1 MNGMSA
7 QIKFGTSG
15 WRAIIA
21 EEFTYAN
28 VKRAVDGIAH
38 YIRSTHPAH
47 PSISP
52 TLLVDPTLLV
62 GYDTRFLSENF
73 AVRTAQTLAGHGIAT
88 LLSQKAAPTPALAYE
103 IRRRKTDGG
112 INFTAS
118 HNPAEYN
125 GIKFSTA
132 NGAPALPE
140 VTRQIESAILNPPIT
155 SLPAAAASVEKVDLR
170 PAYLD
175 DLSRKVN
182 LDLIRASGL
191 RMVYDPLYGAGQGYL
206 DQVLSQ
212 AGIPLVTIH
221 GWRDVLF
228 GGHPPEPAEEYLS
241 ALKQAMTEKGAALGL
256 STDGDAD
263 RFGILDQGGEF
274 IPPNHIIALL
284 LDYLIE
290 SRPWAREAGWGG
302 GVARSVATT
311 HMVDAVARHHG
322 LPVHETPVGFKYI
335 GELIEQDR
343 IVLGG
348 EESAGL
354 TIRGHVPEKDGILTC
369 LLTAE
374 MVASRKASLHQQIEE
389 LFRKVGSFYPSRW
402 NVPLTET
409 VKNSFAER
417 SRQEYSSF
425 EGRLVRQTKRTDGL
439 KLILEDGS
447 WVLFRLSGTEP
458 VCRLYCEA
466 HSPAELE
473 KLAQAARR
481 FLFNGNS

>member
-1 MNGMSA
+1 MNTMNP

-21 EEFTYAN
+21 EEFTFAN
-28 VKRAVDGIAH
+28 VQRAVNGIAH
-38 YIRSTHPAH
+38 FIRSSRTDA
-47 PSISP
+47 PSHSP
-52 TLLVDPTLLV
+52 TILV
-62 GYDTRFLSENF
+62 GYDTRFLSETF
-73 AVRTAQTLAGHGIAT
+73 AERTAQLLASHGIAA
-88 LLSQKAAPTPALAYE
+88 LLSQGPVPTPALAFA
-103 IRRRKTDGG
+103 IRRLKTDGG

-125 GIKFSTA
+125 GIKFSTS

-140 VTRQIESAILNPPIT
+140 VTRQIESAIANPTAASP
-155 SLPAAAASVEKVDLR
+155 PAAEASIERLDLR
-170 PAYLD
+170 PAYLE
-175 DLSRKVN
+175 DLERKVN
-182 LDLIRASGL
+182 LELIRASGL
-191 RMVYDPLYGAGQGYL
+191 RLAYDPLYGAGIGYL
-206 DQVLSQ
+206 DHLLAQ

-228 GGHPPEPAEEYLS
+228 GGHPPEPAEEYLQP
-241 ALKQAMTEKGAALGL
+241 LKQAMAEQGAALGL

-274 IPPNHIIALL
+274 ISPNHIIALL

-290 SRPWAREAGWGG
+290 SRPWAREADWGG
-302 GVARSVATT
+302 GAAKSVATT
-311 HMVDAVARHHG
+311 HLIDAVARHHG

-343 IVLGG
+343 IILGG
-348 EESAGL
+348 EESAGM
-354 TIRGHVPEKDGILTC
+354 TIRGHVPEKDGILAC

-374 MVASRKASLHQQIEE
+374 MVASRKAPLRRQIEE
-389 LFRKVGSFYPSRW
+389 LFRKVGSFYPGRW
-402 NVPLTET
+402 NVPLTEP
-409 VKNSFAER
+409 VKNRFAER

-425 EGRLVRQTKRTDGL
+425 DGRRVQKTQRTDGL
-439 KLILEDGS
+439 KLVLEDGS

-466 HSPAELE
+466 PSERQLE
-473 KLAQAARR
+473 ELAQAGRR
-481 FLFNGNS
+481 FLFG

>member
-1 MNGMSA
+1 MIRMNT

-15 WRAIIA
+15 WRAVIA
-21 EEFTYAN
+21 EEFTFAN
-28 VKRAVDGIAH
+28 VERAVDGISRYVRSAH
-38 YIRSTHPAH
+38 RDH
-47 PSISP
+47 
-52 TLLVDPTLLV
+52 PTLLV
-62 GYDTRFLSENF
+62 GYDTRFLSEIF
-73 AVRTAQTLAGHGIAT
+73 AEHSAQLLAGHGIKA
-88 LLSQKAAPTPALAYE
+88 LLSQETVPTPALAFE

-125 GIKFSTA
+125 GIKFSTP

-140 VTRQIESAILNPPIT
+140 VTGQIESLIAHAPVSSPP
-155 SLPAAAASVEKVDLR
+155 PGAASVERVDLR
-170 PAYLD
+170 PAYLE
-175 DLSRKVN
+175 DLAHKVN

-191 RMVYDPLYGAGQGYL
+191 RLAYDPLYGTGAGYL
-206 DQVLSQ
+206 DHLVTH
-212 AGIPLVTIH
+212 AGIPLITIH

-228 GGHPPEPAEEYLS
+228 GGHPPEPAEDYLQP
-241 ALKQAMTEKGAALGL
+241 LKEAMAENGAALGL

-263 RFGILDQGGEF
+263 RFGILDEGGKF
-274 IPPNHIIALL
+274 ISPNHIIALL
-284 LDYLIE
+284 LDYLVE
-290 SRPWAREAGWGG
+290 SRPWAREAHWGG
-302 GVARSVATT
+302 GVAKSVATT
-311 HMVDAVARHHG
+311 HLIDAVAQRHG

-343 IVLGG
+343 IILGG

-354 TIRGHVPEKDGILTC
+354 TIRGHVPEKDGILAC

-374 MVASRKASLHQQIEE
+374 MVASRKASLQQQIQE
-389 LFRKVGSFYPSRW
+389 LFRKVGSFYPGRW

-409 VKNSFAER
+409 VKNRFAER

-425 EGRLVRQTKRTDGL
+425 EGRRVQKTQRTDGL
-439 KLILEDGS
+439 KLVLEDGS

-466 HSPAELE
+466 PSRKHLE
-473 KLAQAARR
+473 ELAQAARR
-481 FLFNGNS
+481 FLFG

>member
-1 MNGMSA
+1 MSA
-7 QIKFGTSG
+7 HIKFGTSG
-15 WRAIIA
+15 WRAVIA
-21 EEFTYAN
+21 EEFTFENAR
-28 VKRAVDGIAH
+28 RAVDGIAH
-38 YIRSTHPAH
+38 YVCSTHPAH
-47 PSISP
+47 ASAPP
-52 TLLVDPTLLV
+52 ALLV
-62 GYDTRFLSENF
+62 GYDTRFLSEIF
-73 AVRTAQTLAGHGIAT
+73 AARTAEILADYGIAA
-88 LLSQKAAPTPALAYE
+88 LLSQESVPTPALAHE

-125 GIKFSTA
+125 GIKFSTS

-140 VTRQIESAILNPPIT
+140 VTKQIEAAIANPPAPFP
-155 SLPAAAASVEKVDLR
+155 PAKVAVVERVDLR
-170 PAYLD
+170 PAYLN
-175 DLSRKVN
+175 DLSTKVN
-182 LDLIRASGL
+182 LELIRTSGL
-191 RMVYDPLYGAGQGYL
+191 RMVYDPLYGAGHGFL
-206 DQVLSQ
+206 NHLLSQ
-212 AGIPLVTIH
+212 AGIPLITIH

-228 GGHPPEPAEEYLS
+228 GGHPPEPAEEYLQS
-241 ALKQAMTEKGAALGL
+241 LKLAMAENGAALGL

-274 IPPNHIIALL
+274 ISPNHIIALL

-290 SRPWAREAGWGG
+290 SRPWAREAGWSG

-311 HMVDAVARHHG
+311 HLIDAVARHHG

-343 IVLGG
+343 IILGG

-354 TIRGHVPEKDGILTC
+354 TIRGHVPEKDGILAC

-374 MVASRKASLHQQIEE
+374 MVACRQAPLRQQIKE
-389 LFRKVGSFYPSRW
+389 LFRKVGSYSPGRW

-409 VKNSFAER
+409 VKNRFAER
-417 SRQEYSSF
+417 IRQEYSSF
-425 EGRLVRQTKRTDGL
+425 EGLRVRQTQRTDGL
-439 KLILEDGS
+439 KLILEDDS

-466 HSPAELE
+466 PSPAQLE
-473 KLAQAARR
+473 ELAQAARQ
-481 FLFNGNS
+481 FLFE

>member
-1 MNGMSA
+1 MNTLNA
-7 QIKFGTSG
+7 PIKFGTSG

-21 EEFTYAN
+21 EEFTFAN
-28 VKRAVDGIAH
+28 VERAVDGIAH
-38 YIRSTHPAH
+38 YIRAAQASS
-47 PSISP
+47 PSH
-52 TLLVDPTLLV
+52 TPTLLV
-62 GYDTRFLSENF
+62 GYDTRFLSEIF
-73 AVRTAQTLAGHGIAT
+73 AERTAQLLASHGIAA
-88 LLSQKAAPTPALAYE
+88 LLSEETVPTPALAFE

-140 VTRQIESAILNPPIT
+140 VTRQIESAIANPP
-155 SLPAAAASVEKVDLR
+155 AASPPPAEASIERVDLR
-170 PAYLD
+170 PAYLE
-175 DLSRKVN
+175 DLARKVN

-191 RMVYDPLYGAGQGYL
+191 RLVYDPLYGAGTGYL
-206 DQVLSQ
+206 DQLLAT
-212 AGIPLVTIH
+212 AGIPVVTIH

-228 GGHPPEPAEEYLS
+228 GGHPPEPAEEYLPP
-241 ALKQAMTEKGAALGL
+241 LKQALTENGAALGL

-274 IPPNHIIALL
+274 ISPNHIIALL

-290 SRPWAREAGWGG
+290 SRPWARDPHWGG

-311 HMVDAVARHHG
+311 HLIDAVAQHHG

-343 IVLGG
+343 IILGG
-348 EESAGL
+348 EESAGM
-354 TIRGHVPEKDGILTC
+354 TIRGHVPEKDGILAC

-374 MVASRKASLHQQIEE
+374 MVASREAPLRRQIEE
-389 LFRKVGSFYPSRW
+389 LFRKVGSFYPGRW

-409 VKNSFAER
+409 VKNRFAER
-417 SRQEYSSF
+417 SRQEYSSL
-425 EGRLVRQTKRTDGL
+425 EGRRVQKTQRTDGL
-439 KLILEDGS
+439 KLVLENGC

-458 VCRLYCEA
+458 VCRMYCEA
-466 HSPAELE
+466 PSARQLQE
-473 KLAQAARR
+473 LAQAGRR
-481 FLFNGNS
+481 FLFG